1 MLTKKISWITLSVA
15 FLICLNVLC
24 AHGQEISFIQYNT
37 DNSPLPH
44 DVCYELMQD
53 RQGYLWAGTD
63 NGLVR
68 FDGRDM
74 KIYRQEFQ
82 SPFAIAAAEYDSTFM
97 ISTWKGGVYKL
108 AHDAVMLLKSPD
120 SSNIL
125 STNNILVY
133 KDIVILYAF
142 NVSAFYR
149 YNRYN
154 NTLRPIDLLVHYTDN
169 REARIRK
176 SPVFWQRISNHDYQY
191 CILNDQLI
199 AYNRVGIFRLRDT
212 VFEQVSNK
220 GFEYILQ
227 TNDKNI
233 YGVDRNCVYRLSRDL
248 NASRMHMLSKNMNPQ
263 NRIIHGF
270 YPLASGNMVLQL
282 SDAYGEL
289 SGSMR
294 GKFLYINFNTGQ
306 VIDLAEALGVK
317 VFIADIL
324 IDREHGFWVSTNGQ
338 GLFHVFEPR
347 YQQYTGFENTSV
359 TDMIQHGNKRLYV
372 GTKKGLYLLSGQKAI
387 LIYPNSYVAR
397 FFKNKN
403 NEICVQSK
411 VDEYGGIKIGGSGT
425 IRKIENDYYRST
437 PHYNI
442 IEAST
447 GTVVSDKHTGKRME
461 HVFDSMSSMLTDI
474 CEDGAGRIWQA
485 SSKGLYFWDNGGA
498 HSWLYAHPVISSAII
513 NKLLPDTKGGVWV
526 ASSAGLFYLRNNKVI
541 LEYNESNGLSN
552 AHVNTILLHNDKLW
566 IGTQNGLNILNLK
579 SGNIS
584 MYKKYNGL
592 ISNDVTALTPFSD
605 SGIAIGSS
613 KGISIMNIRE
623 PDMHTQKTKLILEHV
638 YANDKKVS
646 APVIAGYNS
655 HITVTYNV
663 VSFVYPELVR
673 FQYRLTEKDQWIE
686 TKNKSIILTS
696 LAAGKYQLQIRAR
709 KYNDSW
715 SDPVVLPIQIKKP
728 WWGTTLFYAI
738 ITCCIVLGI
747 YFVFRSREIKTRKK
761 AVLKQQFSELKLKA
775 LQARLNPHFISN
787 AFSTIQF
794 FNLTHNEETANDYLT
809 RFANLTR
816 LLLES
821 SHNRFILLKDE
832 IQIIAYYLSL
842 EKLRFKDKF
851 IYSISVSPDIDTE
864 KELIP
869 GVLLQ
874 PFVENSINHGIAYL
888 PKGTQ
893 GHININIKQYDGQLK
908 IEITDNGVGRQKA
921 KIIQQKTGKVY
932 KSRSSEII
940 DEINQA
946 VNNLAD
952 CYIHT
957 AITDIRN
964 RDGTAA
970 GTQVNITCS
979 INSKYFKNYEDSNH

>member
-1 MLTKKISWITLSVA
+1 MSSQKISWITLLFS
-15 FLICLNVLC
+15 FFICLNALHT
-24 AHGQEISFIQYNT
+24 HGQETSFIHYNT
-37 DNSPLPH
+37 DNSALPH

-74 KIYRQEFQ
+74 KIYRQEFK
-82 SPFAIAAAEYDSTFM
+82 SPFAIAAAEYGSTFM

-108 AHDAVMLLKSPD
+108 AHDSVTLLKSPD

-125 STNNILVY
+125 NTNNILVY

-149 YNRYN
+149 YSRYN
-154 NTLRPIDLLVHYTDN
+154 NTLRPIDMLVRYANN
-169 REARIRK
+169 RETKIKK
-176 SPVFWQRISNHDYQY
+176 SPVFWQKISNQDYQY
-191 CILNDQLI
+191 CILNDQLF
-199 AYNRVGIFRLRDT
+199 AYNRFGIFKLRNT
-212 VFEQVSNK
+212 VFEQVSNR

-227 TNDKNI
+227 TANKNI
-233 YGVDRNCVYRLSRDL
+233 YSIDRNYVYRLSRDL
-248 NASRMHMLSKNMNPQ
+248 NPSRMYTLSKNMNPQ
-263 NRIIHGF
+263 NRSIYGF
-270 YPLASGNMVLQL
+270 YLLPSGNMVLRL
-282 SDAYGEL
+282 SDAHEEI

-306 VIDLAEALGVK
+306 VTDLAEALGVK
-317 VFIADIL
+317 VFIAGIL
-324 IDREHGFWVSTNGQ
+324 IDREHGFWMSTNGQ
-338 GLFHVFEPR
+338 GIFHVFEPR
-347 YQQYTGFENTSV
+347 YQQYAGFENTSV
-359 TDMIQHGNKRLYV
+359 TDMIQSGNKRLYI
-372 GTKKGLYLLSGQKAI
+372 GTKKGLYLLSEQKAI
-387 LIYPNSYVAR
+387 LVYPNSYIAR

-411 VDEYGGIKIGGSGT
+411 VGECGGIKISGT
-425 IRKIENDYYRST
+425 STIQKIENDYYRST
-437 PHYNI
+437 FHYNI
-442 IEAST
+442 IESSA
-447 GTVVSDKHTGKRME
+447 GAVVCDKRTGKRIE
-461 HVFDSMSSMLTDI
+461 HVFDSIPSILTDI
-474 CEDGAGRIWQA
+474 CEDMAGRIWQA
-485 SSKGLYFWDNGGA
+485 SSKGLYFWDKGGIHA
-498 HSWLYAHPVISSAII
+498 FLYPHPVIGTAII
-513 NKLLPDTKGGVWV
+513 NKLLPDAKGGVWI

-552 AHVNTILLHNDKLW
+552 AHINTLLLCNDKLW

-579 SGNIS
+579 SGTIS

-592 ISNDVTALTPFSD
+592 ISNDVTALSPFSD
-605 SGIAIGSS
+605 CEVAIGSS
-613 KGISIMNIRE
+613 KGITIMNTRE
-623 PDMHTQKTKLILEHV
+623 PDMYIQKTKLILEHI
-638 YANDKKVS
+638 YADDKKIS
-646 APVIAGYNS
+646 APIVARHNS
-655 HITVTYNV
+655 RITVTYNV
-663 VSFVYPELVR
+663 VSFIYPELVR
-673 FQYRLTEKDQWIE
+673 FQYRLSEKDQWIE

-709 KYNDSW
+709 KYNGGW
-715 SDPVVLPIQIKKP
+715 SDPVVLSIQIKKP

-738 ITCCIVLGI
+738 IICCIALCI
-747 YFVFRSREIKTRKK
+747 YLIFRRREIKTHKK
-761 AVLKQQFSELKLKA
+761 AVLKQQFSELRLKA

-787 AFSTIQF
+787 AFSAIQF
-794 FNLTHNEETANDYLT
+794 FNLTHNEEAANDYLT

-832 IQIIAYYLSL
+832 IQIIAHYLSL

-851 IYSISVSPDIDTE
+851 DYNIVVSPDIDIE

-888 PKGTQ
+888 PKGAR
-893 GHININIKQYDGQLK
+893 GHIDIIIEPQNGQLK
-908 IEITDNGVGRQKA
+908 IAITDNGVGCQKA
-921 KIIQQKTGKVY
+921 KAIQQKTGKDY

-940 DEINQA
+940 EEINQA
-946 VNNLAD
+946 VNSLSG
-952 CYIHT
+952 CFIHT
-957 AITDIRN
+957 AIMDMWN
-964 RDGTAA
+964 KDGSAA

-979 INSKYFKNYEDSNH
+979 INSKYLKNYEDSNH